1 MIGIGRRL
9 GFIGIYALAVGSYAV
24 PAFQAFAHELYPPS
38 WNKPSTPGPVVYEFD
53 AVALEM
59 HRVPG
64 VAPLKPDYGHV
75 IYQWV
80 PGGNH
85 LHRIP

>member
-1 MIGIGRRL
+1 MTGNRRPL
-9 GFIGIYALAVGSYAV
+9 GFIGMFALAAGFFAA
-24 PAFQAFAHELYPPS
+24 PAFQASAHELYPPG

-64 VAPLKPDYGHV
+64 VEPLKPDYGHV

>member
-1 MIGIGRRL
+1 MIGTGRRVGSL
-9 GFIGIYALAVGSYAV
+9 RLFALALGMFAA
-24 PAFQAFAHELYPPS
+24 PAFQASAHEVYPPG

-64 VAPLKPDYGHV
+64 VEPLKPDYRHV

-85 LHRIP
+85 LRRIP

>member
-1 MIGIGRRL
+1 MIGTDRRVGSLQLFALTL
-9 GFIGIYALAVGSYAV
+9 GLLAVPSLSAS
-24 PAFQAFAHELYPPS
+24 AHEVYPPG

-53 AVALEM
+53 AVSLER
-59 HRVPG
+59 HLVPG
-64 VAPLKPDYGHV
+64 ATRLAPDYGHV

-85 LHRIP
+85 PHRIL